1 MSSSAVKPSSAT
13 PSTETI
19 LHGTDAIVNIQY
31 GGVPAYL
38 LLLAA
43 TIPGCVREGR
53 RMKPVAEMMEILVA
67 ARITS
72 KEQEAI
78 ERVARTND
86 RTLSREI
93 RRAIRYYLTNL
104 EAAERALKAEAESE
118 GRGVPP
124 S

>member
-1 MSSSAVKPSSAT
+1 
-13 PSTETI
+13 
-19 LHGTDAIVNIQY
+19 
-31 GGVPAYL
+31 
-38 LLLAA
+38 
-43 TIPGCVREGR
+43 
-53 RMKPVAEMMEILVA
+53 MKPVAEMMEILVA